1 MNNFTTQE
9 RNIQEMDSVYVNIT
23 DSGDEEMAEIAETP
37 SSLAYNAYP
46 YHHLDL
52 NDDEED
58 EIEYSD
64 EESSPTDNNTLL
76 NNITAEIIE
85 VTDQQNSV
93 VKTSE
98 EKEKSNTD
106 TVMRTNSALTVK
118 DKITGY
124 AEINTVENTKDNT
137 SETIAKENNV
147 HQSTI
152 AERNMTIDQITINN
166 NNRECIVNKSK
177 TPETMDARLDRD
189 ANVAKTKNLAI
200 GVNQP
205 KIVETDNIIIDQ
217 PIVNEISL
225 VGARG
230 IEYDQLTTVENTRV
244 ENATLKADTSV
255 EDENKKRKEKESKK
269 VNKSVEN
276 SERLDLSDDSL
287 QNKRQRTN
295 LSGLPNDKAR
305 LDSSIEQS
313 SFSDDRITLNG
324 NIHTSLNDSSE
335 NLSRF
340 TQRNRKRQ
348 PQPQPPN
355 ISLYEAVP
363 KRRHLKT
370 GFVYDIVM
378 SYHATLNPIDIHPED
393 PRRIYKIYAVLEKN
407 GLLAEC
413 QRIKSRKATREE
425 ITQDRS
431 KFLEFEEIYDS
442 MYFNS
447 SSFESGLY
455 AAGSLIALLEALV
468 NDVIKNAFAI
478 IRPPGHHAEHDT
490 PMGFCLFNNV
500 AIATRHCMKKLNV
513 KKTVIVD
520 WDIHFGNGTQ
530 SIFQEDPDVLYISLH
545 RYDDQKFYPAD
556 RKGAVDYTGKGEGE
570 GKTVNIPWPC
580 AGMSDADY
588 LYAFRETV
596 VPIIMEFDPELL
608 IVSAGFDA
616 AVGDPIGECNVTPA
630 GYAHMTHMLKSVNNG
645 KMAIALEGGYNLNS
659 IALSA
664 LGCMN
669 VLLGESPPTIKSGLI
684 PRKECIDTI
693 QLVKEVQQKY
703 WLCCS

>member
-1 MNNFTTQE
+1 YKMNNFTTQE

-244 ENATLKADTSV
+244 ENATLKADTSKTV
-255 EDENKKRKEKESKK
+255 KGWICQTILFKTKDRERIYLVCQMTK
-269 VNKSVEN
+269 V
-276 SERLDLSDDSL
+276 
-287 QNKRQRTN
+287 
-295 LSGLPNDKAR
+295 R

-645 KMAIALEGGYNLNS
+645 KMAIALEGG
-659 IALSA
+659 
-664 LGCMN
+664 
-669 VLLGESPPTIKSGLI
+669 
-684 PRKECIDTI
+684 
-693 QLVKEVQQKY
+693 
-703 WLCCS
+703 